1 MMHTIIFRKLKVSI
15 YTWKHGRLS
24 FNYLDKAQH
33 INEVLYSMDV
43 EIRISLFVTFS
54 TKLRLSC
61 DYPVVTGG
69 GNQSTRRKPPPNHK
83 SLATFSRALGV
94 HGYVWSSKIC
104 FA

>member
-15 YTWKHGRLS
+15 YTWKRLS

-43 EIRISLFVTFS
+43 ESRISFFVTFS
-54 TKLRLSC
+54 TKFRLSR

-83 SLATFSRALGV
+83 SLATFSHALGV
-94 HGYVWSSKIC
+94 HGYV
-104 FA
+104 